1 MSNISEIVDV
11 DKSMTTLRRGVMAS
25 GLNKTLSG
33 TGPFTI
39 FAPSDKAFD
48 SLDKAVVEDLLN
60 PDNKAR
66 LVDVLNVYVVAGKI
80 RLKDLKDGEKLMT
93 ISGRELHVQVIG
105 NVVLVDGAQVHKNEV
120 QASNGSIYAL
130 DTVMVKN

>member
-1 MSNISEIVDV
+1 MSNITEIVDV

>member
-1 MSNISEIVDV
+1 MSNITEIVDV
-11 DKSMTTLRRGVMAS
+11 DKSMTTLKRGVMAS

-80 RLKDLKDGEKLMT
+80 RLKDLKDGEKLTT
-93 ISGRELHVQVIG
+93 IGGRELHVQVIG

-120 QASNGSIYAL
+120 QASNGFIYAL

>member
-1 MSNISEIVDV
+1 MSNITEIVDV
-11 DKSMTTLRRGVMAS
+11 DKSMTTLKRGVMAS

-105 NVVLVDGAQVHKNEV
+105 NMVLVDGAQVHKNEV